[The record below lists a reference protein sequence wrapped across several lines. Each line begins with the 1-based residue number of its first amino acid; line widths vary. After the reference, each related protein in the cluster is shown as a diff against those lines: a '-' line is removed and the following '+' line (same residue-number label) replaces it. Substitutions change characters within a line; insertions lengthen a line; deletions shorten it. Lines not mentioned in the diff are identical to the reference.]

1 MMLIFSDNVQSLLL
15 SIDINQLFMEIVI
28 SNRFTKNKHISKY
41 LGT

>member
-1 MMLIFSDNVQSLLL
+1 MMLIFSDNVGRVE
-15 SIDINQLFMEIVI
+15 IDINQVFMEIVI